1 MHYTEPSVPATV
13 SEISVVSVDE
23 EVNEEKIQILMS
35 CILLKIRMV
44 KFKTLLI

>member
-23 EVNEEKIQILMS
+23 EVNE
-35 CILLKIRMV
+35 V
-44 KFKTLLI
+44 KKYK